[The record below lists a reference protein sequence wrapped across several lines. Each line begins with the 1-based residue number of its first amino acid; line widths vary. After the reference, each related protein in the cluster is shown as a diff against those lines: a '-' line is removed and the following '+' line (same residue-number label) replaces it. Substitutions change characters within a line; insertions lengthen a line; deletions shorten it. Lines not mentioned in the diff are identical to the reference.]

1 MARSCA
7 IRRKVTPRCR
17 RSCRTRSPNGV
28 IGRRIAEPLPWTPS
42 SVMPG
47 RTQGPDLSNGCHDDA
62 GSSLRNRYESGSNS
76 LRSRINPRAS
86 CALAAAAMLGPRLG
100 DGENPAPQR
109 LGSEPPRHGGP
120 QHTALALAAGAALA
134 LSGNHQETAITS
146 AVAAFHEG
154 DQGLMGFRLG
164 VAVKVEAALDGKAAT
179 AKSPRGARVEPV

>member
-1 MARSCA
+1 MVAMTMPAHRSAIVTRAARIHCDPGS
-7 IRRKVTPRCR
+7 IRGPLAL
-17 RSCRTRSPNGV
+17 SPQQQ
-28 IGRRIAEPLPWTPS
+28 IER
-42 SVMPG
+42 
-47 RTQGPDLSNGCHDDA
+47 
-62 GSSLRNRYESGSNS
+62 
-76 LRSRINPRAS
+76 
-86 CALAAAAMLGPRLG
+86 AAAAMLGPRLG